1 MGKIMTVSHT
11 EIHPMWTQRD
21 WLGALAVRCSFGRM
35 HYTVEPGLYAINSP
49 SPTDPVFVS
58 ANYKLSF
65 DHLRRALEG
74 IAGWI
79 LVLDTKGINVWCAA
93 GKGTFGTDELVERIA
108 TVNLAEVVSHRQL
121 VVPQLGAPG
130 VVAHEVLKQSGF
142 RVIYGPVRA
151 NDIPRFLEAKQKAD
165 EDMRRVRFPL
175 MDRLAVIPVEIV
187 GSLRKAGLLTVIF
200 ALSAAR
206 RNGGWSWQHL
216 QREGL
221 FAGMLALIG
230 YVSVSALVPALL
242 PWLPGRAFSIKGVGT
257 GLLAWLPLWAWGP
270 YSKAGDLIAWLLL
283 FMAMGA
289 FMGLNYTGASTYTS
303 LSGVKK
309 ETRLAVPVIVAG
321 LLVSA
326 IIWLYSCSNI

>member
-1 MGKIMTVSHT
+1 MPLPYT
-11 EIHPMWTQRD
+11 EIQPIWTKHD

-35 HYTVEPGLYAINSP
+35 NYTVNPGLYAINSP
-49 SPTDPVFVS
+49 SPEDPVFVS

-65 DHLRRALEG
+65 DHLRRSLKG

-108 TVNLAEVVSHRQL
+108 TVNLAEVVSHRRL

-130 VVAHEVLKQSGF
+130 VAAHEVLKQSGF
-142 RVIYGPVRA
+142 RVVYGPVRA
-151 NDIPRFLEAKQKAD
+151 GDIACFLEAKLKAD
-165 EDMRRVRFPL
+165 RDMRRVHFPL
-175 MDRLAVIPVEIV
+175 LDRLAVIPVEIV
-187 GSLRKAGLLTVIF
+187 GSLQKAGLLAIVF
-200 ALSAAR
+200 ALIASR
-206 RNGGWSWQHL
+206 RNGGWAWEHLWQ
-216 QREGL
+216 EGL
-221 FAGMLALIG
+221 FAGALTLIG
-230 YVSVSALVPALL
+230 YACVSALVPALL
-242 PWLPGRAFSIKGVGT
+242 PWLPGRAFSLKGVGA

-270 YSKAGDLIAWLLL
+270 FTTPGDSLPWLLL

-309 ETRLAVPVIVAG
+309 ETRRAVPLIIMGV
-321 LLVSA
+321 LTA
-326 IIWLYSCSNI
+326 IAVWFWSCGKM